1 MSDQPNISIV
11 TILNDIPDLY
21 KLIEYHWETIDY
33 PKEKLEWIIIDNS
46 RENNSDKIPTLS
58 ENIIYIHVN
67 TDEFI
72 DKINF
77 DRDDEKILWNYYK
90 RLGYLPIG
98 FLRDYAVGCTQY
110 DYILHY
116 DIDTIYNPKTLLR
129 KLRTLKNNKLECI
142 YCKCMLGYDI
152 YEKGLYKLENE
163 HSGYASTLFHTRDF
177 WKRSGFKW
185 TDIDNEAYNF
195 LLNRFYYPSPRIM
208 ECNEI
213 SLFANSA
220 IDISDGLV
228 SDLSHLCNASNCG
241 AEINI
246 DLLPLSEALSI
257 SYPSKDAINYALNG
271 GDDYEICFSAPK
283 SNRKILDKLS
293 KRLKTPFTRIGK
305 LKKGDQV
312 KILYKNK
319 PYIYS
324 GNGYKHF

>member
-1 MSDQPNISIV
+1 MNYNEFEIIKKYFTKPSSDKNILQGIGDDAAIINSNESIVITTDTLIEGVHFPKDTPAEIVGSRSLAINLSDIASMGAIPKWCTMSISFAEANEQWISNFSKGFFKLADQYKVSLIGGDTNKGDMSISINL
-11 TILNDIPDLY
+11 IGQIDRKPLLRSGGNIGDDLY
-21 KLIEYHWETIDY
+21 ITGSIGDASAGLD
-33 PKEKLEWIIIDNS
+33 IIT
-46 RENNSDKIPTLS
+46 K
-58 ENIIYIHVN
+58 
-67 TDEFI
+67 
-72 DKINF
+72 
-77 DRDDEKILWNYYK
+77 
-90 RLGYLPIG
+90 
-98 FLRDYAVGCTQY
+98 Q
-110 DYILHY
+110 
-116 DIDTIYNPKTLLR
+116 
-129 KLRTLKNNKLECI
+129 
-142 YCKCMLGYDI
+142 
-152 YEKGLYKLENE
+152 
-163 HSGYASTLFHTRDF
+163 ASL
-177 WKRSGFKW
+177 
-185 TDIDNEAYNF
+185 DNEAYNF
-195 LLNRFYYPSPRIM
+195 LVNRFYYPSPRIM